1 MGDFLVRVISPVHK
15 LHNLLEAYGIDGQKF
30 VTSARNTPRFLR
42 TLQDYRRKSQG
53 DGAFPVEARRVKPI
67 LHEFTDQAG
76 AASGH
81 YFYQDLWA
89 ARRIY
94 AVHPMTHLDIGSRI
108 DGFVTHLLT
117 FMPVTVIDIRPL
129 TSTVDGLTFMQADA
143 TDLAGIQDD
152 SVASLSSL
160 HAVEHFGLGRY
171 GDPVEPDACFRAMRA
186 LARVL
191 QPGGRLYF
199 SVPIGIERV
208 EFNAHRVFAPDTILR
223 TMGALRLVSFAAID
237 DRDQFWPDA
246 RPTAFA
252 HEQFACGLFEFM
264 K

>member
-1 MGDFLVRVISPVHK
+1 MGDFLVRAISLVHTV
-15 LHNLLEAYGIDGQKF
+15 HNLLETYGIDGQKF

-53 DGAFPVEARRVKPI
+53 VGAFRVDARRVKPI
-67 LHEFTDQAG
+67 LHEFSDQAG

-89 ARRIY
+89 ARKIY
-94 AVHPMTHLDIGSRI
+94 AARPTRHLDIGSRI
-108 DGFVTHLLT
+108 DGFVSHLLT

-129 TSTVDGLTFMQADA
+129 TSTVEGLTFMQADA

-152 SVASLSSL
+152 SVESLSSL

-191 QPGGRLYF
+191 QPGGKLYF
-199 SVPIGIERV
+199 SVPVGIERV
-208 EFNAHRVFAPDTILR
+208 EFNAHRVFAPETVLN
-223 TMGALRLVSFAAID
+223 ALPELRLVSFAAVDDD
-237 DRDQFWPDA
+237 DRFWPIADPS
-246 RPTAFA
+246 RFRSSCFT
-252 HEQFACGLFEFM
+252 CGMFEFT